1 MKIIKCIAEK
11 IQEEVKDANAYIDLA
26 MEWKSEEP
34 EAADMFYQLSTEE
47 IGHADKLHGVVVS
60 LIKKYREKNG
70 EPPAGMLAIYNY
82 LHEQQIEN
90 AMRIKVK
97 QKMYEEAA

>member
-1 MKIIKCIAEK
+1 MKISKCLAEK

-26 MEWKSEEP
+26 MEWKEAEP

-47 IGHADKLHGVVVS
+47 IGHADKLHGVAVS

-70 EPPAGMLAIYNY
+70 EPPQGMLMLWDY
-82 LHEQQIEN
+82 LHEKHMQD
-90 AMRIKVK
+90 AMAVKVK
-97 QKMYEEAA
+97 QGMYLA